1 MAVGFRHVYR
11 TARYLQSCR
20 YLSDLE
26 GLIKVPKADL
36 SLHSL
41 QPKYHT
47 FSVLK
52 KNGGY
57 RKIEAPHPGL
67 MDLLRKLNFALQCL
81 YFFEMPEASY
91 GFVLSHK
98 GNKKPRNILSHAE
111 NHINSAYLL
120 NVDFEDFFHQVKRD
134 EVFQLLAR
142 APFHFSNES
151 AEVLANLCTYKGRL
165 PMGSPTSPVLSNFA
179 VIPMDITMQTWAK
192 QRKIRYTRFV
202 DDMSFS
208 SLQELPVTTLSEIG
222 EILAEF
228 GLRLNPNK
236 TKWFVPGE
244 IKVVTGLEVTDQV
257 RIPGSFYYELSNDLK
272 RLKYAMEAQLQV
284 MGTRPNEMIEE
295 LKKQVTGKI
304 NFVGMIQ
311 GQDDRK
317 HLNLLDDF
325 EQAIHP
331 EIDKLSVRWTDFP
344 YQNF

>member
-26 GLIKVPKADL
+26 GLIRVPKADI

-41 QPKYHT
+41 QPKYYE
-47 FSVLK
+47 FSALK

-67 MDLLRKLNFALQCL
+67 MELLRKLNFALQCL
-81 YFFEMPEASY
+81 YFFEMPAASY

-98 GNKKPRNILSHAE
+98 GNKTPRNILTHAE
-111 NHINSAYLL
+111 NHINSAHLL
-120 NVDFEDFFHQVKRD
+120 NVDFKDFFHQVKLD
-134 EVFQLLAR
+134 KVSQLLAR

-151 AEVLANLCTYKGRL
+151 AEILANLCTYKGRL

-179 VIPMDITMQTWAK
+179 VIPMDLTLENWAK

-208 SLQELPVTTLSEIG
+208 SFHGLPTAILSEIC
-222 EILAEF
+222 EILSGY
-228 GLRLNPNK
+228 GLKLNPNK
-236 TKWFVPGE
+236 TKWYGPGE
-244 IKVVTGLEVTDQV
+244 VKVVTGLEVTDRV

-272 RLKYAMEAQLQV
+272 RLKYAVEAQVQV
-284 MGTRPNEMIEE
+284 MGSQRNEMIEK
-295 LKKQVTGKI
+295 LKKQVAGKI

-311 GQDDRK
+311 GQHSRK
-317 HLNLLDDF
+317 HLNLLEDY
-325 EQAIHP
+325 EKAIHP
-331 EIDKLSVRWTDFP
+331 EIDKLSVRWMDFP
-344 YQNF
+344 YQKF